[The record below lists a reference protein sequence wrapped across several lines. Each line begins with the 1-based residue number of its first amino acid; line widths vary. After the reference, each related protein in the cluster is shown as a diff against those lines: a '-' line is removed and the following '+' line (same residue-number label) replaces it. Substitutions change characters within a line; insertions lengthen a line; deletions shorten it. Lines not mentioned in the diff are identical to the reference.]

1 MRQSQDTSPVTVGRR
16 VGKTRG
22 PVAVWLLSAVTLG
35 IYFLIWWYKINREVR
50 DFAPSIG
57 VSPGVA
63 TLAVS
68 VGSLVV
74 VPPIV
79 SIVRTGRR
87 IAAAQQS
94 AGLPP
99 TCSGVVGFLLSLVL
113 GVNVIYYQAVLNQ
126 VWAQARGGL

>member
-1 MRQSQDTSPVTVGRR
+1 MYESGSPSPVTVGRR

-22 PVAVWLLSAVTLG
+22 PVVVWLLCLVTFG
-35 IYFLIWWYKINREVR
+35 IYYLVWWYKINREVH
-50 DFAPSIG
+50 DFDPSIE

-79 SIVRTGRR
+79 SMIRTGQR
-87 IAAAQQS
+87 IADAQRG
-94 AGLPP
+94 AGLPA

-113 GVNVIYYQAVLNQ
+113 GVNVIYYQAMLNQ